1 MAGKGLT
8 DSAKSA
14 YDDANDGR
22 QSGMMAFDEMDLPDG
37 HDADVCIPAV
47 HQNPFLDTGLPSHPL
62 MDDEGSQSNDTC
74 QNSRESGT
82 TRDQE
87 KARGDQ

>member
-8 DSAKSA
+8 DSAKSV
-14 YDDANDGR
+14 YDVGVPDRHDADENDGR

-74 QNSRESGT
+74 Q
-82 TRDQE
+82 
-87 KARGDQ
+87 KF